1 MKIVPMELLDIR
13 PGLVE
18 KVANR
23 RAVEYPEVWCVIL
36 NWNGWRD
43 TVQCLD
49 SLTKCSYARLTPI
62 VVDNGSTNDSVARIR
77 HAHPDILILQTGSNL
92 GFAGGNNVGIRS
104 GLEHGADYVWLL
116 NNDTVAAPDALSELV
131 EKARTSPKVGAVASI
146 CYYADDPQRVEA
158 WGGARVNLWIGFG
171 RNSTRPRNDDWFHS
185 LNGTSL
191 LIAREAFQ
199 DAGLFDEGFFLY
211 WEDTEF
217 CLRLR
222 KRGWRIAAAPGSRV
236 LHKVHGSSGG
246 NKLMLDRHQTAS
258 GLRLL
263 RLHSRVPR
271 LSMLLFLALRFTKR
285 IVRFEFARCASV
297 WAGVQEYRERLR
309 VASET
314 R

>member
-1 MKIVPMELLDIR
+1 MKISTKEPADVRPMPAAPVDHQSAG
-13 PGLVE
+13 PD
-18 KVANR
+18 
-23 RAVEYPEVWCVIL
+23 VWCIVL

-49 SLTKCSYARLTPI
+49 ALRKCSYAKFTPI
-62 VVDNGSTNDSVARIR
+62 VVDNGSTNDSVVRIKNT
-77 HAHPDILILQTGSNL
+77 HPDILILETGSNL
-92 GFAGGNNVGIRS
+92 GFAAGNNVGIRFA
-104 GLEHGADYVWLL
+104 LEHGADYVWLL
-116 NNDTVAAPDALSELV
+116 NNDTIAAPDALSEMV
-131 EKARTSPKVGAVASI
+131 EKARTNPRIGAVASV
-146 CYYADDPQRVEA
+146 CYYADVPEKVEA
-158 WGGARVNLWIGFG
+158 WGGAHINLWIGFG
-171 RNSTRPRNDDWFHS
+171 RNSTRPRKDDWFHS

-191 LIAREAFQ
+191 LISREALE
-199 DAGLFDEGFFLY
+199 DAGLFDEAFFLY

-222 KRGWRIAAAPGSRV
+222 KHGWQIAAAPDSRV

-263 RLHSRVPR
+263 QLHSRSPR
-271 LSMLLFLALRFTKR
+271 LSMFLFLAMRFTKR

-297 WAGVQEYRERLR
+297 WAGVQEYRGRLR
-309 VASET
+309 AASEI